1 MCGCAIMNS
10 LETNENLNSNI
21 ITEVIKDQIENL
33 GPMIIK
39 NKAKCLLEGLSVRFD
54 VIEDQ
59 RTEHKQH

>member
-1 MCGCAIMNS
+1 MCGCAIINS

-39 NKAKCLLEGLSVRFD
+39 NRAKYLLEGLSVRFD

>member
-21 ITEVIKDQIENL
+21 IAEVTKDQIENL

-39 NKAKCLLEGLSVRFD
+39 NKANCLLEGLSVRFD